1 MRVVRRTLLAS
12 TIAALAA
19 PALLRLAR
27 GDAPQVTLK
36 LHHFFSAVASGHA
49 KFLAPWARKV
59 EADSGGRIRIDIFP
73 SMQLGGQPAQLFD
86 QARDGIADIVWA
98 APSNTPGRFAKIEA
112 FELPFVASRRALVS
126 TKAIADYAEAN
137 LKDEFREV
145 RPICFSCADRGDVHA
160 NRPIRTLEEFKGLR
174 LHVETRFA
182 GEAVHALGARA
193 VPMPNA
199 QLPLAIAKHVID
211 GCIDPWH
218 VTPALKLYDLL
229 KAHTD
234 FADASL
240 SSRTFVL
247 AMNKSAYER
256 LPRDLKAVIDNNSGQ
271 MAAGMAGAMWD
282 LEAAAVADMVVQ
294 RGDSIVT
301 LLPEA
306 VEHWRKA
313 TEPVVDA
320 WQKQMKEHKVDGGK
334 LLANAQALLE
344 QYANEPEPQ
353 PPQRPQP
360 EQPPRPE
367 QQIAA
372 QPAPPPQAK
381 ADVPPP
387 NANAPVPAPAAV
399 AKPAPTVAPLKDLDI
414 PL

>member
-1 MRVVRRTLLAS
+1 
-12 TIAALAA
+12 
-19 PALLRLAR
+19 
-27 GDAPQVTLK
+27 
-36 LHHFFSAVASGHA
+36 
-49 KFLAPWARKV
+49 
-59 EADSGGRIRIDIFP
+59 
-73 SMQLGGQPAQLFD
+73 
-86 QARDGIADIVWA
+86 
-98 APSNTPGRFAKIEA
+98 
-112 FELPFVASRRALVS
+112 
-126 TKAIADYAEAN
+126 
-137 LKDEFREV
+137 
-145 RPICFSCADRGDVHA
+145 
-160 NRPIRTLEEFKGLR
+160 
-174 LHVETRFA
+174 
-182 GEAVHALGARA
+182 
-193 VPMPNA
+193 
-199 QLPLAIAKHVID
+199 
-211 GCIDPWH
+211 
-218 VTPALKLYDLL
+218 
-229 KAHTD
+229 
-234 FADASL
+234 
-240 SSRTFVL
+240 
-247 AMNKSAYER
+247 MNKSAYER

-381 ADVPPP
+381 ADVTPA
-387 NANAPVPAPAAV
+387 NANAPVRSAGRGGKARSDGGAAQGSL
-399 AKPAPTVAPLKDLDI
+399 TI
-414 PL
+414 PLCGHCGRRDCRQCQDGSGWPGIKS